1 MASIIENFGADPAI
15 IKWTV
20 IRGDSSSIRLDFLE
34 NDEVTHY
41 DTDSWIY
48 KASAYDPKTDILDD
62 LQVTPGDGYVDVKI
76 SPALSSNWG
85 TGYKSQIAE
94 LTFDVEVTIGET
106 VWTPVTGI
114 ISVLGDVSG
123 TL

>member
-20 IRGDSSSIRLDFLE
+20 VRGDSSSIRLDFLE
-34 NDEVTHY
+34 NDETTHY
-41 DTDSWIY
+41 DTDLWTY
-48 KASAYDPKTDILDD
+48 KASAYDPKTDILDE
-62 LQVTPGDGYVDVKI
+62 LEVVSGDGYVDVKI
-76 SPALSSNWG
+76 PSDISSNWG
-85 TGYKSQIAE
+85 SGYKSQIAE

>member
-1 MASIIENFGADPAI
+1 MTIENFGSDPAI
-15 IKWTV
+15 IKWTI
-20 IRGDSSSIRLDFLE
+20 IRGDSSSIRLDFLH

-41 DTDSWIY
+41 NTDSWTY
-48 KASAYDPKTDILDD
+48 KAAAYDPKTDILDD
-62 LQVTPGDGYVDVKI
+62 LDTVAGSGYVDIKI
-76 SPALSSNWG
+76 PASLSSNWG
-85 TGYKSQIAE
+85 VGYKSQIAE
-94 LTFDVEVTIGET
+94 LNFDIEVTIGET